1 MMPRQEPAPLLP
13 ASRPP
18 PLARDAPTDTWTAT
32 TPRRLTEPATLPPPA
47 EETRLPITKNGTL

>member
-1 MMPRQEPAPLLP
+1 LP

-32 TPRRLTEPATLPPPA
+32 APRRLTEPATLPPPA